1 MREHRAGRPPALPV
15 RADQLLGYGA
25 PGDPALTFRSL
36 TLSYAQLREQVAR
49 VASGLHALGVGRGD
63 RVAVYAEKRIET
75 VVALLATSAA
85 GAVFVPVNPLAR
97 PRQLGHVLADCGP
110 RAVITTTQRQATVR
124 AALDP
129 AAPAGSLVLIGG
141 TEDKGH
147 PESTGGGAPGD
158 CTVHDWTVR
167 DWAELASSS
176 PGPVPG
182 AAGVID
188 EDIAA
193 ILYTSGSTGGPKGV
207 VLSHRN
213 LLAGAASVAGY
224 LGHGPDDVIL
234 AVLPLSFDAGLSQV
248 TTTLIAGA
256 HVVLMNY
263 LVPADVPRLCA
274 RHQVT
279 GLTCVPPLWQQLAG
293 PEWPAAATA
302 RLRYFAS
309 TGGRMPRVTLDRLRG
324 QLSGAAPFLMYGLT
338 EAFRSCYLD
347 PAEVDRRPGSIGKAI
362 PNAEILV
369 VRPDGTPC
377 APGEHGELVHRGAL
391 VARGYWNDPARTA
404 ERFRPAPGSR
414 GTRPEIAVWSG
425 DTVYRDEDGFLY
437 FVGRADEMIKTSGYR
452 VSPTEIEEAAYATGM
467 VAEAVAMGVEDARLG
482 QRIALAVTLR
492 EPGRAAGDLARALA
506 GQLPAYMRPQHI
518 DVLAELPRSPNGK
531 FDRAGLRQSMPHWSR
546 PAGAPRPAAAIPL
559 PTA

>member
-1 MREHRAGRPPALPV
+1 MRDSRAGRPPVLPV
-15 RADQLLGYGA
+15 RVDQLLGYGA
-25 PGDPALTFRSL
+25 PDDPALTFRSL
-36 TLSYAQLREQVAR
+36 TLSYTQLREQVAR
-49 VASGLHALGVGRGD
+49 VASGLHALGLRRGD
-63 RVAVYAEKRIET
+63 RVAVYAEKRTET
-75 VVALLATSAA
+75 VVALLAASAA

-97 PRQLGHVLADCGP
+97 TRQLSHVLADCGA
-110 RAVITTTQRQATVR
+110 RAVITTTQRRATVR

-129 AAPAGSLVLIGG
+129 AAPAGHLVLIGG
-141 TEDKGH
+141 PGRDE
-147 PESTGGGAPGD
+147 TGSADEPSGWA
-158 CTVHDWTVR
+158 VHDWAVH
-167 DWAELASSS
+167 DWADLASAA

-182 AAGVID
+182 ADEVID
-188 EDIAA
+188 QDVAA
-193 ILYTSGSTGGPKGV
+193 ILYTSGSTGAPKGV

-248 TTTLIAGA
+248 TTTLIAGG

-263 LVPADVPRLCA
+263 LAPADVLRLCA

-293 PEWPAAATA
+293 PEWPAEATA

-309 TGGRMPRVTLDRLRG
+309 TGGRMPRVTLDRLRE
-324 QLSGAAPFLMYGLT
+324 QLGAAAPFLMYGLT

-347 PAEVDRRPGSIGKAI
+347 PAEVDRRPGSIGQAI

-391 VARGYWNDPARTA
+391 VALGYWNDPARTA
-404 ERFRPAPGSR
+404 ERFRPVPGSR

-452 VSPTEIEEAAYATGM
+452 VSPTEIEEAAYATGL
-467 VAEAVAMGVEDARLG
+467 VAEAVALGVEDARLG

-492 EPGRAAGDLARALA
+492 EPGRAAGDVARALA

-518 DVLAELPRSPNGK
+518 EVLIQLPRSPNGK
-531 FDRAGLRQSMPHWSR
+531 FDRAGLRQSMPHWPG
-546 PAGAPRPAAAIPL
+546 PAVPARPAAATPL